1 MSGIW
6 LHYIPTGKTVVGSKW
21 VYKMKTGEDRTV
33 EQYKAR
39 LVAQGYT
46 QKYRSDYDET
56 FRPVVQQESLRVLL
70 ALSVQYGLK
79 LHQVNMTTAFHNGN
93 LEEEVYMAQPEGFA
107 SEGNEHLVCRLKK
120 SIYGLKQSPSYW
132 NTALDLHLKR
142 IGFTQSN
149 NDPCIYYKEE
159 DGNLVYMGVY
169 VDDIVLIAKTNEQLQ
184 DVKTCL
190 EEQVDIKDMG
200 KLCKYG
206 MQDCKLVSTPAESGT
221 KLKSASG
228 TDECVD
234 QRLYQSAVGSLM
246 YLSVT
251 TQPEV
256 TDIVSNLARFSVKP
270 TKDHWNAAK

>member
-1 MSGIW
+1 
-6 LHYIPTGKTVVGSKW
+6 
-21 VYKMKTGEDRTV
+21 
-33 EQYKAR
+33 
-39 LVAQGYT
+39 
-46 QKYRSDYDET
+46 
-56 FRPVVQQESLRVLL
+56 
-70 ALSVQYGLK
+70 
-79 LHQVNMTTAFHNGN
+79 
-93 LEEEVYMAQPEGFA
+93 
-107 SEGNEHLVCRLKK
+107 
-120 SIYGLKQSPSYW
+120 
-132 NTALDLHLKR
+132 
-142 IGFTQSN
+142 
-149 NDPCIYYKEE
+149 
-159 DGNLVYMGVY
+159 MGVY

-190 EEQVDIKDMG
+190 AEQVDIKDMG

-270 TKDHWNAAK
+270 TKDHWNAAKRVIWYLKRTIKLGITYSKQNESPGRLQLTGYSDTNQGGEVNELEVYLQLPFQAK